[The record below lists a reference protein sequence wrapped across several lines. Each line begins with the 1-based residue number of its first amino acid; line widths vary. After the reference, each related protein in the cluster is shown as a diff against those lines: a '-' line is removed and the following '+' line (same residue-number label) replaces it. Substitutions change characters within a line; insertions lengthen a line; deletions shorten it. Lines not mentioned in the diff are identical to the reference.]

1 MENGA
6 EKIFTELKDAI
17 SVYAGLKVRLLKVT
31 AIERAARFLAALSHS
46 LILMLLA
53 FFTILFLFIAL
64 GFFFFFLFDS
74 VALGFLIVGGIYFLG
89 SWCFFIAR
97 NGIRVRLTN
106 VFIRTIQ
113 TDDDDDSKENQST
126 IASGAVNSGKEGSS
140 ESVSGVRNE
149 N

>member
-64 GFFFFFLFDS
+64 GFF
-74 VALGFLIVGGIYFLG
+74 LGELLEIVGGIYFLG

>member
-64 GFFFFFLFDS
+64 GFFLGELLES
-74 VALGFLIVGGIYFLG
+74 VALGFLIVG
-89 SWCFFIAR
+89 
-97 NGIRVRLTN
+97 GIRVRLTN

-113 TDDDDDSKENQST
+113 TDDDDDSKENQSA
-126 IASGAVNSGKEGSS
+126 IASGTVNSGKEGSS